1 MVGKGVTVDTAMEK
15 AGGDTPG
22 SPEPSFLAT
31 LGDPQVTLVS
41 VHKRWSFR
49 RNPGTGGSTRPVTSE
64 EEGEFSQ
71 KVLNGTRG
79 IRSNQI
85 LSKHSLPARVW
96 EPAMQQKQSFAF
108 DNVGYEG
115 GLDSVC
121 PSQTTTGTISIS
133 GMTCQSC
140 VKSIEG
146 RISSLKGIVSI
157 KVSLEQGSATVIYVP
172 SVLSLPQVCRHVEDM
187 GFEASITEGKAASW
201 PSRSS
206 SALEATVKLRVEGMT
221 CQSCV
226 SSIEGRLG
234 KLQGVVRARVSLGT
248 QEAVITYQP
257 YLIQPQD
264 LRDHVNDMGFEAVI
278 KNRVAPVSLGPI
290 DIGRLQRTNPK
301 TPLTSGTQNLNNSE
315 TLGHQGSRVVTLQL
329 RVDGM
334 HCKSCVL
341 NIEENI
347 GQLPGV
353 QSIQVSLENRIA
365 QVQFDPSRV
374 TPGALQRAIEAL
386 PPGNFQVSLPDG
398 AAGSGTD
405 NRPSTHLASAPAPA
419 PAQGTRMQGLGST
432 VVLAIGGMTC
442 ASCVQS
448 IEGLLSRREGVRRV
462 SVSLTEGTG
471 VVLYDPSVINPE
483 GLRAAVEEMGFKASV
498 VSENCYS
505 NHVGNRSTGNSTVH
519 TTAGGPVSVQ
529 GMAPHAGGLPK
540 NHNPGSS
547 SKSPQASTAVAP
559 RKCFLQIT
567 GMTCASCVSNIE
579 RNLQKEAGILS
590 VLVAL
595 MAGKAEVKYNPE
607 VIQPLEIAQ
616 LIQDL
621 GFEASVMENYTGS
634 DGDLEL
640 IITGMTCASCVHN
653 IESKLTRTNGI
664 TYASVA
670 LATSKAHVKFDPEMI
685 GPRDI
690 VKIIEEIGFHASPAQ
705 RNPNVHHL
713 DHKVEIKQWKK
724 SFLCSLMFGIPVM
737 GLMIYMLVP
746 SNEPHETMVLDH
758 NIVPG
763 LSILN
768 LIFFILCT
776 FVQLLGGWYFY
787 IQAYR
792 SLRHGAAN
800 MDVLIVLA
808 TSIAYT
814 YSVIILVV
822 AVAEKA
828 ERSPVTFF
836 DTPPMLFVFIA
847 LGRWLEHVAKSK
859 TSEALAKLM
868 SLQATE
874 ATVVTLGEDNLIIR
888 EEQVPME
895 LVQRGDVIKVVPG
908 GKFPVDGKVLE
919 GSTMADES
927 LITGEAMPV
936 TKKPGSTVIAG
947 SINAHGSVL
956 INATHVGNDTTLAQI
971 VKLVEEA
978 QMSKAP
984 IQQLADRFSG
994 YFVPFIIIISTLT
1007 LVVWII
1013 IGFIDFGVVQKY
1025 FPTPNKH
1032 ISQTE
1037 VIIRFAF
1044 QTSITV
1050 LCIACP
1056 CSLGLAT
1063 PTAVMVG
1070 TGVAAQNGILIKGG
1084 KPLEMA
1090 HKIKTVMF
1098 DKTGTITHGVP
1109 KVMRVLLLVDVATLP
1124 LRKVLAVVGTA
1135 EASSEHPLGVAVT
1148 KYCKEELGTETLGYC
1163 TDFQAVPGCGIG
1175 CKVSNVEGI
1184 LAHGKRQWSTQAGV
1198 SNGVGGVPEET
1209 DATPQTFSV
1218 LIGNREWMRRNGLTI
1233 SSDISDTMT
1242 DHEMKG
1248 QTAILVAIDG
1258 VLCGMIAIADAV
1270 KQEAALAVHTLKS
1283 MGVDVVLITGDNR
1296 KTARAIATQVGIN
1309 KVFAEVL
1316 PSHKVAK
1323 VQELQN
1329 EGKRVAMVGDGVNDS
1344 PALARADVGIAIG
1357 TGTDV
1362 AIEAADV
1369 VLIRNDLLD
1378 VVASIHLSK
1387 RTVWRVRLNL
1397 VLALIYNLIGIP
1409 IAAGVF
1415 MPIGIVLQPWMGS
1428 AAMAASS
1435 VSVVLSSLQLK
1446 CYKKPDLERYE
1457 AQAQG
1462 RMKPLTASQ
1471 VSVHVGMDDRRR
1483 DSPRATPWDQASGS
1497 FRLHGLLRDRHLV
1510 AFIQNSCQACPWW
1523 CATPSKQRYPNQR
1536 KSVILHELL
1545 LLHPE
1550 SVP

>member
-1 MVGKGVTVDTAMEK
+1 M
-15 AGGDTPG
+15 
-22 SPEPSFLAT
+22 
-31 LGDPQVTLVS
+31 
-41 VHKRWSFR
+41 
-49 RNPGTGGSTRPVTSE
+49 
-64 EEGEFSQ
+64 
-71 KVLNGTRG
+71 
-79 IRSNQI
+79 
-85 LSKHSLPARVW
+85 
-96 EPAMQQKQSFAF
+96 KQSFAF

-121 PSQTTTGTISIS
+121 PPQTATSTISIL

-140 VKSIEG
+140 VRSIEG

-157 KVSLEQGSATVIYVP
+157 KISLEQGNATVKYMP
-172 SVLSLPQVCRHVEDM
+172 SILSLPQVCRHIEDM
-187 GFEASITEGKAASW
+187 GFEASVAEGKAASW

-206 SALEATVKLRVEGMT
+206 PGLEAVVRLRVEGMT

-226 SSIEGRLG
+226 SSIEGKLG
-234 KLQGVVRARVSLGT
+234 KLQGVARVRVSLST

-301 TPLTSGTQNLNNSE
+301 MPLTSDNQNLNNSE
-315 TLGHQGSRVVTLQL
+315 TLGHQGSHVVTLQL

-334 HCKSCVL
+334 HCQSCVL

-353 QSIQVSLENRIA
+353 QNVQVSLENRTA
-365 QVQFDPSRV
+365 QVQYDPSCV
-374 TPGALQRAIEAL
+374 TAGALQRAIEAL
-386 PPGNFQVSLPDG
+386 PPGNFKVSLPAA
-398 AAGSGTD
+398 AAGSETG
-405 NRPSTHLASAPAPA
+405 NRFSACAAPAPA
-419 PAQGTRMQGLGST
+419 PRTPAPGRCDT
-432 VVLAIGGMTC
+432 VMLAIVGMTC

-448 IEGLLSRREGVRRV
+448 IEGLISQREGVQQI
-462 SVSLTEGTG
+462 SVSLAEGTA
-471 VVLYDPSVINPE
+471 VVLYDPSIIGPE
-483 GLRAAVEEMGFKASV
+483 ELRAAVEEMGF
-498 VSENCYS
+498 E
-505 NHVGNRSTGNSTVH
+505 T
-519 TTAGGPVSVQ
+519 
-529 GMAPHAGGLPK
+529 
-540 NHNPGSS
+540 
-547 SKSPQASTAVAP
+547 
-559 RKCFLQIT
+559 
-567 GMTCASCVSNIE
+567 
-579 RNLQKEAGILS
+579 S
-590 VLVAL
+590 VL
-595 MAGKAEVKYNPE
+595 
-607 VIQPLEIAQ
+607 
-616 LIQDL
+616 
-621 GFEASVMENYTGS
+621 S
-634 DGDLEL
+634 
-640 IITGMTCASCVHN
+640 
-653 IESKLTRTNGI
+653 
-664 TYASVA
+664 
-670 LATSKAHVKFDPEMI
+670 
-685 GPRDI
+685 
-690 VKIIEEIGFHASPAQ
+690 
-705 RNPNVHHL
+705 
-713 DHKVEIKQWKK
+713 
-724 SFLCSLMFGIPVM
+724 
-737 GLMIYMLVP
+737 
-746 SNEPHETMVLDH
+746 
-758 NIVPG
+758 
-763 LSILN
+763 
-768 LIFFILCT
+768 
-776 FVQLLGGWYFY
+776 
-787 IQAYR
+787 
-792 SLRHGAAN
+792 
-800 MDVLIVLA
+800 
-808 TSIAYT
+808 
-814 YSVIILVV
+814 
-822 AVAEKA
+822 
-828 ERSPVTFF
+828 
-836 DTPPMLFVFIA
+836 
-847 LGRWLEHVAKSK
+847 
-859 TSEALAKLM
+859 
-868 SLQATE
+868 
-874 ATVVTLGEDNLIIR
+874 
-888 EEQVPME
+888 
-895 LVQRGDVIKVVPG
+895 
-908 GKFPVDGKVLE
+908 
-919 GSTMADES
+919 
-927 LITGEAMPV
+927 GEAMPV

-947 SINAHGSVL
+947 SMNAHGSVL
-956 INATHVGNDTTLAQI
+956 VTATHVGNDTTLAQI

-1032 ISQTE
+1032 ISEAE

-1175 CKVSNVEGI
+1175 CKVSSVEGI
-1184 LAHGKRQWSTQAGV
+1184 LAPGERQRSKQAAPPGT
-1198 SNGVGGVPEET
+1198 VGGVPEET
-1209 DATPQTFSV
+1209 DETPQTFSV

-1233 SSDISDTMT
+1233 SSDISDAMA

-1329 EGKRVAMVGDGVNDS
+1329 EGKKVAMVGDGVNDS

-1387 RTVWRVRLNL
+1387 RTVWRIRLNL
-1397 VLALIYNLIGIP
+1397 VLALIYNLVGIP
-1409 IAAGVF
+1409 IAAGF
-1415 MPIGIVLQPWMGS
+1415 SPPAGLFCYVLRF
-1428 AAMAASS
+1428 
-1435 VSVVLSSLQLK
+1435 LSLK
-1446 CYKKPDLERYE
+1446 ISESCREGKPDLERYE

-1471 VSVHVGMDDRRR
+1471 VSVHIGMDDRRW
-1483 DSPRATPWDQASGS
+1483 DSPRATPWDQVSRVS
-1497 FRLHGLLRDRHLV
+1497 QVSLSSLKSDKLSRHS
-1510 AFIQNSCQACPWW
+1510 AAADDGGDTWS
-1523 CATPSKQRYPNQR
+1523 
-1536 KSVILHELL
+1536 LL
-1545 LLHPE
+1545 LNDRDE
-1550 SVP
+1550 EQCI

>member
-1 MVGKGVTVDTAMEK
+1 H
-15 AGGDTPG
+15 
-22 SPEPSFLAT
+22 L
-31 LGDPQVTLVS
+31 LGDKDISL
-41 VHKRWSFR
+41 R
-49 RNPGTGGSTRPVTSE
+49 RA
-64 EEGEFSQ
+64 
-71 KVLNGTRG
+71 
-79 IRSNQI
+79 I
-85 LSKHSLPARVW
+85 LSKLSLPARDW
-96 EPAMQQKQSFAF
+96 EPTMKQSFAF
-108 DNVGYEG
+108 DNVGFEG
-115 GLDSVC
+115 TVDGLC
-121 PSQTTTGTISIS
+121 PSPVTTSMIRIL

-140 VKSIEG
+140 VKSIEDM
-146 RISSLKGIVSI
+146 ISGLKGVVSI
-157 KVSLEQGSATVIYVP
+157 KVSLEQGSATVQYVP
-172 SVLSLPQVCRHVEDM
+172 SVISLRQVCHQIGDM
-187 GFEASITEGKAASW
+187 GFEASVAEGKAASW
-201 PSRSS
+201 PSRS
-206 SALEATVKLRVEGMT
+206 LPTQEAVVKLRVEGMT

-226 SSIEGRLG
+226 SSIEGKIR
-234 KLQGVVRARVSLGT
+234 KLQGVVRVKVSLSH
-248 QEAVITYQP
+248 QEAIITYQP
-257 YLIQPQD
+257 YLIQPKD
-264 LRDHVNDMGFEAVI
+264 LRDHVNDMGFEAAI
-278 KNRVAPVSLGPI
+278 KNKVTPLSLGPI
-290 DIGRLQRTNPK
+290 DIGRLQSTNPK
-301 TPLTSGTQNLNNSE
+301 RPLAFANQNFSNSE
-315 TLGHQGSRVVTLQL
+315 TSGQQGSHVVTLQL
-329 RVDGM
+329 RIDGM
-334 HCKSCVL
+334 HCNSCVL
-341 NIEENI
+341 NIEGNI

-353 QSIQVSLENRIA
+353 QNIQVSLENRTA
-365 QVQFDPSRV
+365 QIQYDPSRTSPV
-374 TPGALQRAIEAL
+374 SLQRAIEAL
-386 PPGNFQVSLPDG
+386 PPGNFKVSLPDG
-398 AAGSGTD
+398 AEGSETD
-405 NRPSTHLASAPAPA
+405 PGSSNSHSPGSLQRNQV
-419 PAQGTRMQGLGST
+419 QGTWNT
-432 VVLAIGGMTC
+432 TELAVAGMTC

-448 IEGLLSRREGVRRV
+448 IEGVISQREGVQQV
-462 SVSLTEGTG
+462 SVSLAEGTG
-471 VVLYDPSVINPE
+471 TVLHDPSVISSE
-483 GLRAAVEEMGFKASV
+483 ELRAAIEDMGFEASV
-498 VSENCYS
+498 ISAGNPSTNPAGNLSAS
-505 NHVGNRSTGNSTVH
+505 NSMVQTTGGTH
-519 TTAGGPVSVQ
+519 VSVHEV
-529 GMAPHAGGLPK
+529 APHAGGAPQNHDPSHSPK
-540 NHNPGSS
+540 SLQ
-547 SKSPQASTAVAP
+547 SPRTVAP
-559 RKCFLQIT
+559 QKCFLQIK

-579 RNLQKEAGILS
+579 RNLQKEAGVLS

-607 VIQPLEIAQ
+607 VIQPLQIAQ
-616 LIQDL
+616 LVTDQ
-621 GFEASVMENYTGS
+621 GFEATVMEDYAGS
-634 DGDLEL
+634 VGEIEL

-670 LATSKAHVKFDPEMI
+670 LATSKALVKFDPEII

-690 VKIIEEIGFHASPAQ
+690 IKIIEEIGFHASVAQ
-705 RNPNVHHL
+705 RNPSAHHL
-713 DHKVEIKQWKK
+713 DHKIEIKQWRK
-724 SFLCSLMFGIPVM
+724 SFLSSLVFGIPVM
-737 GLMIYMLVP
+737 GLMIYMLIP
-746 SNEPHETMVLDH
+746 SNEPHESMVLDH
-758 NIVPG
+758 NIIPG

-787 IQAYR
+787 VQAYK
-792 SLRHGAAN
+792 SLRHRSAN

-808 TSIAYT
+808 TSIAYA
-814 YSVIILVV
+814 YSLVILVV

-895 LVQRGDVIKVVPG
+895 LVQRGDIIKVVPG

-919 GSTMADES
+919 GNTMADES

-956 INATHVGNDTTLAQI
+956 IRATHVGNDTTLAQI

-994 YFVPFIIIISTLT
+994 YFVPFIIVISTLT
-1007 LVVWII
+1007 LVVWIV

-1025 FPTPNKH
+1025 FP
-1032 ISQTE
+1032 
-1037 VIIRFAF
+1037 
-1044 QTSITV
+1044 
-1050 LCIACP
+1050 
-1056 CSLGLAT
+1056 
-1063 PTAVMVG
+1063 
-1070 TGVAAQNGILIKGG
+1070 
-1084 KPLEMA
+1084 
-1090 HKIKTVMF
+1090 IKTVMF
-1098 DKTGTITHGVP
+1098 DKTGTITHGIP
-1109 KVMRVLLLVDVATLP
+1109 RVMRFLLLVDMATLP

-1184 LAHGKRQWSTQAGV
+1184 LAHSERPPGER
-1198 SNGVGGVPEET
+1198 VGSLPAEK
-1209 DATPQTFSV
+1209 DAAPQTFSV
-1218 LIGNREWMRRNGLTI
+1218 LIGNREWLRRNGLTI
-1233 SSDISDTMT
+1233 PSDVSDAMT

-1258 VLCGMIAIADAV
+1258 VLCGMIAVADAV
-1270 KQEAALAVHTLKS
+1270 KQEAALAVHTLQS

-1296 KTARAIATQVGIN
+1296 KTARAIATQVGIK

-1329 EGKRVAMVGDGVNDS
+1329 AGKKVAMVGDGVNDS
-1344 PALARADVGIAIG
+1344 PALAQADMGVAIG

-1387 RTVWRVRLNL
+1387 RTVRRIRVNL
-1397 VLALIYNLIGIP
+1397 VLALIYNLVGVP

-1415 MPIGIVLQPWMGS
+1415 MPIGVMLQPWMGS

-1446 CYKKPDLERYE
+1446 CYKKPDAERYE
-1457 AQAQG
+1457 ARAHG

-1471 VSVHVGMDDRRR
+1471 VSVYIGMDDRRR
-1483 DSPRATPWDQASGS
+1483 DSPRATPWDQVSYIS
-1497 FRLHGLLRDRHLV
+1497 QVSLSSLSPDR
-1510 AFIQNSCQACPWW
+1510 
-1523 CATPSKQRYPNQR
+1523 PSRHSTAVDDGGDKW
-1536 KSVILHELL
+1536 SLL
-1545 LLHPE
+1545 LNDRDE
-1550 SVP
+1550 EQYI